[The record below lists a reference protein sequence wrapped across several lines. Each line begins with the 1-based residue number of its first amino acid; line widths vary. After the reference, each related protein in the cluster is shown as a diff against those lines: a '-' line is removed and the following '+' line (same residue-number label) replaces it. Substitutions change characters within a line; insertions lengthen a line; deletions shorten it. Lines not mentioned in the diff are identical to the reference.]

1 MFASCGAEREM
12 TGKKSTD
19 PSAHKALFGLHALW
33 RAYRACRQGKR
44 QARDTQGYEAR
55 LLDRLVQSRDA
66 LASLR
71 WRPSRTFSFVV
82 SHPKAREIHASPF
95 ADRVV
100 HHVITER
107 LDRLYERVF
116 IHDSYANRVGKGT
129 HAAVDRLQGFMRE
142 ATLGGAQPAFAL
154 QLDIANFFNSIHRPT
169 LFRLVQARLQRDVR
183 AARVD
188 TAEANGLQTLCR
200 VLLEA
205 DPTLDVRQRG
215 PQARR
220 ALVPAHKRLGA
231 VGPTCGLPIGNL
243 TSQFFA
249 NVYLNELDQFVKHT
263 LQCRWYVRYVDDF
276 VLLHPDAGQ
285 LVLWRGQIETF
296 LAERL
301 SLKLKVLAL
310 PHALQ
315 SGTDF
320 LGFVIRPFYRLARA
334 RVVRRMYVALAAYE
348 RRYVQGDWAYRAGA
362 ATASEPGAAL
372 DVARARGRS
381 LAMPVLA
388 REALRAQ
395 LASFAGHLSHAQSL
409 RLWARTLGRF
419 AWLAGLFHISA
430 ASPAALT
437 PRWALRDVPS
447 NLHTQYTA
455 LRTTARRL
463 TGCHDAVLVMQI
475 GWTWVLPTSGL
486 QDGVKSRLP
495 GGQSTQR
502 PGLGPCTEWPAEA
515 LPAVCRALK
524 HDPPHALA
532 HALAA
537 QTGHYPTGFK
547 QRTLVSLWTP
557 SPPVH
562 QGN

>member
-1 MFASCGAEREM
+1 MRREPVFTVRPSRPLCAPPGAGHEDVRSPTPGMGCVRSRAS
-12 TGKKSTD
+12 
-19 PSAHKALFGLHALW
+19 
-33 RAYRACRQGKR
+33 
-44 QARDTQGYEAR
+44 ARDTKRWGDDRVDAQGGAAAVAGAAPQCPIR
-55 LLDRLVQSRDA
+55 PT
-66 LASLR
+66 
-71 WRPSRTFSFVV
+71 RPSRTFSFVV

-188 TAEANGLQTLCR
+188 TAEAGSLQTLCR

-205 DPTLDVRQRG
+205 DPTLG

-276 VLLHPDAGQ
+276 VLLHPDAAQ
-285 LVLWRGQIETF
+285 LVLWCGQIETF

-320 LGFVIRPFYRLARA
+320 LGFVTRPFYRLARA
-334 RVVRRMYVALAAYE
+334 RVVRRMDVALAAYE

-362 ATASEPGAAL
+362 ATVSEPGAAL
-372 DVARARGRS
+372 DAARARGRS

-395 LASFAGHLSHAQSL
+395 LASFAGHLSHAQSQ

-419 AWLAGLFHISA
+419 AWLAALFHISA

-463 TGCHDAVLVMQI
+463 TGRHDAVLVMQI
-475 GWTWVLPTSGL
+475 GWTWVLPTAGL

-524 HDPPHALA
+524 HTPPHALA

-557 SPPVH
+557 SSPVH